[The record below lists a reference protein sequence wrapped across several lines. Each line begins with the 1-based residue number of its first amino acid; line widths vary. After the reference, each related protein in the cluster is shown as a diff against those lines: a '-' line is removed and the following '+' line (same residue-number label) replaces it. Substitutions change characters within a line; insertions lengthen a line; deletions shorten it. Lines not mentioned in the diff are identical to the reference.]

1 MNTQWTRGSQFRLH
15 RECHLAR
22 WTLGNRRAPIDVV
35 VRSGSGNTPIASG
48 NVEEDVPSY
57 FQSLEEGEMRTQV
70 APAQQNLAPQQ
81 APPATSFWSDVPPLV
96 WIGVGI
102 LTANVVSSALNFVK
116 GGPQKMQQMA
126 MEQMMKQMMKQA
138 GVPPPGAGANP
149 FGGPNPFGTM
159 PGGGAAAGNPFG
171 AGFPMASQMPASTAA
186 PIDTSATP
194 AWEPKPE
201 TTAAPASSAQEPAV
215 AQARPL
221 ESAKKA
227 KKNAF
232 VDVDVAEPVES
243 GKREDSSKGN
253 TSAAAEPAAQPTF
266 FPPPPPQ
273 PEGEPSF
280 ASSSS
285 AGDASSM
292 LDMLKNPE
300 MQKMLYPY
308 LPEPMRNPETFE
320 WMLNSPEYRSQ
331 LEGMLNQQMGGAAP
345 DAVQEL
351 MKDADMSPDKMK
363 AQFDALGMSP
373 EEFVQK
379 VMSDPDL
386 ATSMTKPSVMAA
398 IAECTKNPMSIFKYQ
413 NDEEVMRVFEKMS
426 SLFPQAAGMPGMG
439 AGGFPPQPPSS

>member
-1 MNTQWTRGSQFRLH
+1 MQ
-15 RECHLAR
+15 
-22 WTLGNRRAPIDVV
+22 
-35 VRSGSGNTPIASG
+35 
-48 NVEEDVPSY
+48 
-57 FQSLEEGEMRTQV
+57 MRTQV
-70 APAQQNLAPQQ
+70 APAQQNMSPQQ
-81 APPATSFWSDVPPLV
+81 APAATSFWSDVPPLV

-149 FGGPNPFGTM
+149 FGTM
-159 PGGGAAAGNPFG
+159 PGGGAAAGGNPFG
-171 AGFPMASQMPASTAA
+171 AGFPMASQTPASTSA

-194 AWEPKPE
+194 AWEPKP
-201 TTAAPASSAQEPAV
+201 APASPVQEQPA
-215 AQARPL
+215 AQATAP
-221 ESAKKA
+221 ESDKKA

-243 GKREDSSKGN
+243 AKKEGSSSKDTT
-253 TSAAAEPAAQPTF
+253 TSTAAAAAEAAQPTF
-266 FPPPPPQ
+266 FPPPPPPPPQ

-285 AGDASSM
+285 AGDASGM